1 MEEAMSENGADAREL
16 ACRAHRGQ
24 RDKAGRDYFEGHL
37 VPIASAAKLFGPD
50 AVAAAWLHDVLEDTD
65 VTIEDLARVGI
76 PPNVIAA
83 VESVTRRPDEEYSE
97 LIRRACADPV
107 GRFVKLVDNAWNIT
121 SNSNLADVDPA
132 RAASLLER
140 RYQPARREL
149 LTACELD
156 LTAPTVREMQN
167 ILDAYMAGERC
178 SLER

>member
-1 MEEAMSENGADAREL
+1 MSEYDSAAREL
-16 ACRAHRGQ
+16 ARRAHKGQ

-37 VPIASAAKLFGPD
+37 VPIASAAKLFGPA

-65 VTIEDLARVGI
+65 VTIEDLTRVGI
-76 PPNVIAA
+76 PSSIIAA
-83 VESVTRRPDEEYSE
+83 VESVTRRFDEEYSE

-121 SNSNLADVDPA
+121 SNSHLAGVDPV

-167 ILDAYMAGERC
+167 VLDTYMAGEAAR
-178 SLER
+178 

>member
-1 MEEAMSENGADAREL
+1 MMSEYDTDARKL
-16 ACRAHRGQ
+16 AHRAHRGQ

-37 VPIASAAKLFGPD
+37 VPIASAAKLFGSD
-50 AVAAAWLHDVLEDTD
+50 VVTAAWLHDVLEDTE
-65 VTIEDLARVGI
+65 VTIDDLTRVGI

-83 VESVTRRPDEEYSE
+83 VESVTRRSNEEYPE

-140 RYQPARREL
+140 RYKPARRQL

-156 LTAPTVREMQN
+156 LTAPTVREMQK
-167 ILDAYMAGERC
+167 ILDIYAAGETAQ
-178 SLER
+178 